1 MTCKIKRAL
10 CLAVLAAVLAVP
22 ARAAAPYL
30 TPDSTVAELHGNEGI
45 VGAGFDSWDRGSLWP
60 EQPWEYARWSLRRYI
75 GAPVDEAVEALNLII
90 ENYNQGVQVTYPLY
104 TDEEIAADPTRE
116 GVALYY
122 FPAEKP
128 GAKYAIVLSGNML
141 ERTARVKEGCSAV
154 AELHR
159 MGYAAF
165 ILNYRVGHDLKDNA
179 NYQDLVRAVQYITA
193 HAGELQVDPENYAL
207 MGFSS
212 GGQLCALFGTD
223 RMGYQNY
230 GLPKPGALLLAYP
243 ILNYAYGKPVLFYL
257 YDRAQPGDHLA
268 PGDYYYNVEVPAEV
282 TADFPATFQWYGKN
296 DTTLR
301 GSSPRGRARRWTRR
315 WRAAACPM
323 RCSSM
328 TKRPTAAPTAPAPTP
343 PAGSPGLPLSGRTS
357 RAEKS
362 RNHAGKDNRRKPTR

>member
-243 ILNYAYGKPVLFYL
+243 IVNYMYGKPGFL
-257 YDRAQPGDHLA
+257 YVYDGALPGDDLA
-268 PGDYYYNVEVPAEV
+268 PGDYYYNIELNAEV
-282 TADFPATFQWYGKN
+282 TPDFPPTFHWFGKN
-296 DTTLR
+296 DLTLGMICTPLQGPALDR
-301 GSSPRGRARRWTRR
+301 ALEGCGVPHQLVIYDKAPHGSGNGAGTD
-315 WRAAACPM
+315 AAGWLYDAVDFWEAV
-323 RCSSM
+323 
-328 TKRPTAAPTAPAPTP
+328 TAEE
-343 PAGSPGLPLSGRTS
+343 
-357 RAEKS
+357 EK
-362 RNHAGKDNRRKPTR
+362 GE